1 MPKGSR
7 TCEIAGCDRPHHARG
22 LCNVC
27 YVRAH
32 RKRNPEYRERERR
45 AERARKRPPRVEY
58 WREYR
63 RRAEVRERE
72 RRRHRDAWSRNRD
85 DPEYLERRRAR
96 DRRRYRRMGGQGYQ
110 RHRGTLVLRQQF
122 ACAICG
128 GPLDRELAHVDH
140 IIPVSRGGGNE
151 IENLQAVHATC
162 NRRKGNR

>member
-7 TCEIAGCDRPHHARG
+7 TCEIAGCGRPHHARG

-32 RKRNPEYRERERR
+32 RKRNPEYRERERL

-72 RRRHRDAWSRNRD
+72 RRRHRDAWSCAETTLNIWSGAARGIADAIGARAGTATSVTG
-85 DPEYLERRRAR
+85 ERSCCASGSLAR
-96 DRRRYRRMGGQGYQ
+96 SAGVRWIASLP
-110 RHRGTLVLRQQF
+110 TW
-122 ACAICG
+122 
-128 GPLDRELAHVDH
+128 
-140 IIPVSRGGGNE
+140 
-151 IENLQAVHATC
+151 TT
-162 NRRKGNR
+162 